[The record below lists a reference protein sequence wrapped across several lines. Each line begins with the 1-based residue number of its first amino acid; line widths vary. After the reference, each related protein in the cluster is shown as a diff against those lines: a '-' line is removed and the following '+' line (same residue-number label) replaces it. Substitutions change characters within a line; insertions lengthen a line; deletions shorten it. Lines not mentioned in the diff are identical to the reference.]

1 MLKKL
6 KYENQKFILMLE
18 IVNGSIFING
28 VETNDAE
35 LIGYALLDFAVTQ
48 EHDNIKII
56 LKDDDVFVEPLN

>member
-1 MLKKL
+1 
-6 KYENQKFILMLE
+6 MLE